1 MPSSLVRLGSAL
13 LLLPALLYAAP
24 QPKTA
29 RHWTGTATYRGQSIP
44 VQLNLAEPG
53 PGGSISGSLQNGN
66 EQSPSS
72 NGLLQDGHLT
82 LQFDYFARKLQGTLT
97 PTGFEGQYTGARM
110 KAPIPV
116 VLHPDQDGKP
126 ATRFVAA
133 TAPVTINGDWEI
145 AVHSSKGESAWTL
158 HVQPFGGN
166 GEVQATIQRIDGD
179 TGGLYGGLDL
189 GSGDYRVSRFAANG
203 PTLYALHPAADGTLQ
218 VKNLLSEDA
227 PWTARRVADARREN
241 LAPPTRSTEQTSVVD
256 PNEPLHFSGVDLS
269 GQPVSSNDP
278 LFRGK
283 VVIAAVGG
291 SWCPNCHDEAPL
303 LVDLYNRFHSRGLEV
318 VDLSFEEE
326 DQLHNPE
333 RLRAFVARYR
343 VPYTVLLVG
352 TPDQLNQKLPQGK
365 NLNSWPTSFF
375 IGRDGLVKQVHA
387 GFSGPATG
395 AAYTELREETIA
407 LIERLLAQSGPP
419 QATGTE

>member
-1 MPSSLVRLGSAL
+1 MPASPFRFGSAL
-13 LLLPALLYAAP
+13 LLLPSLLYAAP
-24 QPKTA
+24 QPKA
-29 RHWTGTATYRGQSIP
+29 VRHWIGTASYRGQTIP
-44 VQLNLAEPG
+44 VQLNLGKPG
-53 PGGSISGSLQNGN
+53 PGGSVSAFLQNGS
-66 EQSPSS
+66 EESPSS
-72 NGLLQDGHLT
+72 NGLEKDGHLT
-82 LQFDYFARKLQGTLT
+82 LQFDYFARKLEGTLT
-97 PTGFEGQYTGARM
+97 SATFEGQYTGARM
-110 KAPIPV
+110 KAPIPI
-116 VLHPDQDGKP
+116 VLHADPDGKP

-133 TAPVTINGDWEI
+133 STVPTINGDWEI

-166 GEVQATIQRIDGD
+166 GQVQATIQRIDGD
-179 TGGLYGGLDL
+179 TGGLYGGFDPAT
-189 GSGDYRVSRFAANG
+189 GDFRVSRFAANG

-227 PWTARRVADARREN
+227 PWTARRVAEARREN
-241 LAPPTRSTEQTSVVD
+241 LAPPTRATDQTSVSD
-256 PNEPLHFSGVDLS
+256 PNEPLHFSGTDLS
-269 GQPVSSNDP
+269 GQPVTSTDAR
-278 LFRGK
+278 FRGK

-303 LVDLYNRFHSRGLEV
+303 LVDLYNRFHSRGLEI

-326 DQLHNPE
+326 DQLQNPE
-333 RLRAFVARYR
+333 RLRAFVVRYH

-395 AAYTELREETIA
+395 AAYTELRNKTFA
-407 LIERLLAQSGPP
+407 LVEQLLAQNGPAP
-419 QATGTE
+419 STGTE